1 MLQDLR
7 YAVRMLARSPGFS
20 VIAVL
25 TLALGI
31 GANTAIFS
39 VVNGVLISP
48 LPYHHPEQLVSIF
61 QRIPNFENA
70 SISYP
75 NFVDWRRMNTTL
87 ASIAAYRNAGYTLTG
102 SGEPE
107 RVHGEMISAG
117 FFEILGINPI
127 LGRTFSADDDRLGAE
142 PTCLITEA
150 LWKRKFGGR
159 RDIVG
164 QRLILNSEGRTVVGV
179 VPTLHLS
186 IQNFQ
191 RGGPPNE
198 IYTPVGEY
206 NEPRFYNARGSGW
219 GMDAIGRLKPGVTLD
234 QARDDMDRVS
244 HDLAL
249 AYPDIDTDKKANL
262 ISMREGMVGRIR
274 PVLLFL
280 LGAVALVLLIACVNV
295 ANLLLARS
303 TVRQQEFA
311 IRIALGAG
319 YTRVV
324 RQLLT
329 ESVLLALA
337 GGALGLL
344 LARLGTSAAIAA
356 VPRNMP
362 RAEAI
367 GLDLRVL
374 LFTFVMSVVAG
385 IVFGLAPAW
394 RLTRSAVGGTLT
406 ESSRRVAGSRSR
418 AQSIFVVGEMAMA
431 LVLLIAAGLMVR
443 SLIQL
448 WHVDP
453 GFNPRDVLTFD
464 LNGPQSFKDQSADSI
479 RAAYRQIH
487 DKMASVPGVEAVAFS
502 WGAHPMGSDDED
514 YFSIVGKPRPTHQS
528 DFPMTIEYDVDA
540 EYFKVMQIQLKRGR
554 LFTPADNEHTAPVIL
569 IDESFAQKY
578 FPDSDPLGQYLDFN
592 TNPADLD
599 KIPNP
604 QIIGVV
610 AHVNQWGLATDAGAP
625 LHAQVYFPFS
635 QIPDS
640 VAKRIGLGSDVF
652 MRLRAPA
659 ASVLPAVRSRIL
671 EFNGELVVHNVEG
684 MEKTVADTIAS
695 ERFSMA
701 LLGIFAALALAL
713 AAIGI
718 YGVLSYMVSQRT
730 REIGVRMALGAQQ
743 LDVLRLVM
751 KDGVRM
757 TLAGLLIGLAAAFG
771 LTRLMRSMLFG
782 VGPGDPLT
790 FLAVAIILGAIALL
804 ACYVPAKRAMKV
816 DPIEALRQE

>member
-1 MLQDLR
+1 MLLK
-7 YAVRMLARSPGFS
+7 SPAFS

-39 VVNGVLISP
+39 VVNAVLINP
-48 LPYHHPEQLVSIF
+48 LPYPHPEQLVSLF
-61 QRIPNFENA
+61 QKIPNFENA

-75 NFVDWRRMNTTL
+75 NFVDWRRMNTTF
-87 ASIAAYRNAGYTLTG
+87 SGMAAYRSAGFTLTG
-102 SGEPE
+102 NGDPE
-107 RVHGEMISAG
+107 RLHGEMISAG
-117 FFEILGINPI
+117 FFEILGVHPV
-127 LGRTFSADDDRLGAE
+127 LGRTFTADDDRLGAE

-150 LWKRKFGGR
+150 LWKRKFGGS

-164 QRLILNSEGRTVVGV
+164 QRLIIDSVGRTVVGV

-191 RGGPPNE
+191 RGVPANE
-198 IYTPVGEY
+198 IYTPIGEY

-219 GMDAIGRLKPGVTLD
+219 GMNAIGRLKPGVTLE
-234 QARDDMDRVS
+234 QARDDMDRVTRN
-244 HDLAL
+244 LAA
-249 AYPDIDTDKKANL
+249 AYPDIDTDKKATVIL
-262 ISMREGMVGRIR
+262 MREGMVGQVR

-319 YTRVV
+319 SQRVV

-337 GGALGLL
+337 GGVLGLL
-344 LARLGTSAAIAA
+344 LARLGTTAAMA
-356 VPRNMP
+356 VVPPNMP
-362 RAEAI
+362 RAEVI
-367 GLDLRVL
+367 SLDFRVL
-374 LFTFVMSVVAG
+374 LFTFFVSVLAG

-394 RLTRSAVGGTLT
+394 RVTRSAVGGVLSENT
-406 ESSRRVAGSRSR
+406 RRVAGGRSR
-418 AQSIFVVGEMAMA
+418 VQSIFVIGEMAMA

-443 SLIQL
+443 SLVAL

-453 GFNPRDVLTFD
+453 GFNPHDVLTFE
-464 LNGPQSFKDQSADSI
+464 LSGPQDFKTQSPEAI

-487 DKMASVPGVEAVAFS
+487 DKMASVPGVETVAYSF
-502 WGAHPMGSDDED
+502 GAHPMGSDDED
-514 YFSIVGKPRPTHQS
+514 YFSIVGKPKPAHQN
-528 DFPMTIEYDVDA
+528 DFPMTLEYDVEAD
-540 EYFKVMQIQLKRGR
+540 YFKVMQIQLKRGR
-554 LFTPADNEHTAPVIL
+554 LFTDADNEHAAPVVV

-610 AHVNQWGLATDAGAP
+610 AHVNQWGLSIDASAP

-635 QIPDS
+635 QVPDS
-640 VAKRIGLGSDVF
+640 VIKRLGIGTDVF
-652 MRLRAPA
+652 MRLRAPVS
-659 ASVLPAVRSRIL
+659 SVLPAVRSRVL
-671 EFNGELVVHNVEG
+671 EFNRQLVVHNVER
-684 MEKTVADTIAS
+684 MEKTVAETIAS
-695 ERFSMA
+695 ERFSMT
-701 LLGIFAALALAL
+701 LLGIFAALALVL
-713 AAIGI
+713 AGIGI
-718 YGVLSYMVSQRT
+718 YGVLSYMVGQRT
-730 REIGVRMALGAQQ
+730 REIGVRIALGAQRF
-743 LDVLRLVM
+743 DVLRLVM
-751 KDGVRM
+751 KNGAQM
-757 TLAGLLIGLAAAFG
+757 TFIGLLIGLAAALG

-782 VGPGDPLT
+782 VKPGDPLT
-790 FLAVAIILGAIALL
+790 FVAVAALLGAIAML
-804 ACYVPAKRAMKV
+804 ACYVPARRAMKV